1 MSSRHL
7 KKLRKLKYQQDVV
20 DHSKPNYNGSDS
32 SPTDGDNDD
41 DDEIMVAP
49 AVNAFDLLTMDNE
62 DGSNST
68 EDDKESI
75 IASSIESSQKDAKS
89 SKSSSLNQPQQ
100 LLQKNES
107 QDQQQQQEVDND
119 LDLLEQFAKSHS
131 VKGQVND
138 SDSQN
143 QDIDAMSQWQKVF
156 KSHQPQQSSANRQG
170 KQRSGKW
177 QIQKCQFLSNAEC
190 NGYPV
195 MSVLQ
200 KHLELQF
207 DDERCVY
214 YLSVDPQ
221 KHKESLSVTKLCIH
235 ALMLNNVQIIE
246 ELSFTEQG
254 GALQPFVIHSKMI
267 MALSR
272 QSSGV
277 QQQIDL
283 DSLTRQ
289 VGKVVYLY
297 ERLFSLSKTWRGGS
311 SLKLSFF
318 DYHSRIY
325 LQSLFLRSYI
335 QMRQGHL
342 EESLRI
348 LKYCMDIQMPLKM
361 IASIQLTDDLAVLCL
376 IDTVA
381 YRCEDYDFLNQLYD
395 ALSADQEGFQII
407 IFKYP
412 HLVYSF
418 ALSYLTQLSTLQ
430 SGRKDKNV
438 QRDTLMSKL
447 KYVGALVRGSIYI
460 APRIVDKL
468 NLRLSP
474 SEVSICQQLPSIDEY
489 HNVLADLYVHYA
501 SSLWNRPFDKVL
513 SIDGEYFDT
522 PLSWLRLQ
530 ISLASDL
537 EPTDGTITLEDRS
550 SLNRHLVLMD
560 LVDSTPIPN
569 ALYSHLYYP
578 KFLPNGNLGDSQ
590 RPTNK
595 TKGWNS
601 MLLSVDNSIYVH
613 DVNYWGMQ
621 LAQSNDPY
629 PPAQCMLHTSN
640 AESVWSIHPYAGIYR
655 SIAINKYPQI
665 LLPELYKV
673 FGQQQRQFSK
683 FSQYVASLGVDER
696 DVMNDELKRLLFHS
710 DDQVTS
716 GSQGYN
722 FAQTILSMSS
732 VVGSFLSSLLPVQNL
747 NLAGIS
753 LQGDDDAYKMAL
765 QQNDRY
771 RAFICNQLIQ

>member
-7 KKLRKLKYQQDVV
+7 KKLRKLKYQQDLV
-20 DHSKPNYNGSDS
+20 DHSKYDYDGSDS
-32 SPTDGDNDD
+32 SPTDDGDG
-41 DDEIMVAP
+41 DDEVVVAP

-62 DGSNST
+62 DDSSST

-75 IASSIESSQKDAKS
+75 FASSIESSQKDAKDL
-89 SKSSSLNQPQQ
+89 KSSCLQQ
-100 LLQKNES
+100 LLQKSES
-107 QDQQQQQEVDND
+107 QDQQQQQQKVDND

-131 VKGQVND
+131 VKGQLND
-138 SDSQN
+138 MDSN
-143 QDIDAMSQWQKVF
+143 DHDIGAMSQWQKVF

-170 KQRSGKW
+170 KQRAGKQ

-214 YLSVDPQ
+214 YLSVDPL
-221 KHKESLSVTKLCIH
+221 KHKESLSVTKLCVH

-254 GALQPFVIHSKMI
+254 GAFQPFVIHSKMI

-311 SLKLSFF
+311 PLKLSFF

-325 LQSLFLRSYI
+325 LQSLFLRAYI

-348 LKYCMDIQMPLKM
+348 LKYCLDIQMPLKM
-361 IASIQLTDDLAVLCL
+361 TTSTQLTDDLAVLCL

-395 ALSADQEGFQII
+395 TLSADQEDFQIMI
-407 IFKYP
+407 QRYP

-438 QRDTLMSKL
+438 YSDTVMSNL
-447 KYVGALVRGSIYI
+447 KDVGALVRQSIYI

-474 SEVSICQQLPSIDEY
+474 SEVSVCQQLVSVDDY
-489 HNVLADLYVHYA
+489 QNVLADLYVHYA

-513 SIDGEYFDT
+513 SIDGESCNT
-522 PLSWLRLQ
+522 PLSWLRSQ
-530 ISLASDL
+530 MSLASDL
-537 EPTDGTITLEDRS
+537 ELTDDSITLEDRL
-550 SLNRHLVLMD
+550 SLNRHVVLMD

-569 ALYSHLYYP
+569 ALYSHQYYP
-578 KFLPNGNLGDSQ
+578 QFLQNGNLGDSQ

-601 MLLSVDNSIYVH
+601 MLLSIDSSVYVH
-613 DVNYWGMQ
+613 GVNYWGMQ

-629 PPAQCMLHTSN
+629 PPAQCILHTSN
-640 AESVWSIHPYAGIYR
+640 AKSVWSIHPYAGIYR

-665 LLPELYKV
+665 LLPELYKA

-683 FSQYVASLGVDER
+683 FSQYVASLEVDER
-696 DVMNDELKRLLFHS
+696 DLMNDELKRLLFHS
-710 DDQVTS
+710 DDQVNS
-716 GSQGYN
+716 GSQGN
-722 FAQTILSMSS
+722 SFAQTMLSMSS

-765 QQNDRY
+765 QQNERY
-771 RAFICNQLIQ
+771 RAFICNQQIQ